1 MILLR
6 HGGSLGLCYVSVLV
20 LGLKSYWICIYI
32 YIYIYKL
39 YYTYIYIY
47 MIDSSGH
54 GEREFLGASGVNHS
68 AVSSWNRM
76 GNRNGNLNGGGN
88 YESFKILE
96 STSDT

>member
-20 LGLKSYWICIYI
+20 LGLKSYWICICICI
-32 YIYIYKL
+32 YIIILYI
-39 YYTYIYIY
+39 YIYIY

-54 GEREFLGASGVNHS
+54 GEREFLGTSGVTHS

-76 GNRNGNLNGGGN
+76 GNRNLNGGG
-88 YESFKILE
+88 SFVH
-96 STSDT
+96 